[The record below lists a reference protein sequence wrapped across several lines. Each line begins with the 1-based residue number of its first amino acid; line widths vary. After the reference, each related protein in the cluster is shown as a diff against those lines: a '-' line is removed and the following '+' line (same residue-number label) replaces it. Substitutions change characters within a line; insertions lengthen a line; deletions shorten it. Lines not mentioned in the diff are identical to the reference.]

1 MNEITVEDE
10 IKVEDMIYEIRGK
23 QVMLDSDLA
32 KLYECK
38 NGTKTINLAVK
49 RHINRFPDRFM
60 FRLTENECENISK
73 FQIETLKGRGH
84 NIKYLPYVF
93 TEEGVAMLAT
103 ILRTEVAANV
113 SSRIMDAFV
122 AMRHY
127 NGNNEY
133 RLFNVED
140 KIIEH
145 DKRIKLLEE
154 TFDKFD
160 EKEKI
165 NEVYFNGQTYDAYSR
180 IIDIMKK
187 AKKEIIIIDSYV
199 DKTILDMI
207 SKIDIN
213 VILVTRENSKLS
225 KLDIDKYNN
234 EYHNLEVIYN
244 DTFHDRYI
252 VIDNGIIY
260 HIGAS
265 INHAG
270 KRTFSINLLKDTF
283 VIDNL
288 YNKILEVINER
299 NNG

>member
-1 MNEITVEDE
+1 MNEVMVKDE
-10 IKVEDMIYEIRGK
+10 INVENMIYEIRGK

-38 NGTKTINLAVK
+38 NGTKEINQAVK
-49 RHINRFPDRFM
+49 NNPLKFPERYC
-60 FRLTENECENISK
+60 FRITEEEYNSLKSK
-73 FQIETLKGRGH
+73 FLTSKGGSRKGH
-84 NIKYLPYVF
+84 NVF
-93 TEEGVAMLAT
+93 TEQGVAMLAT
-103 ILRTEVAANV
+103 ILKSNVATEV
-113 SSRIMDAFV
+113 SIRIMDAFV

-127 NGNNEY
+127 IGGSLIEQKYINDM
-133 RLFNVED
+133 VISHDSKIKKIED
-140 KIIEH
+140 V
-145 DKRIKLLEE
+145 L
-154 TFDKFD
+154 DKFD

-207 SKIDIN
+207 RKIDIN

-225 KLDIDKYNN
+225 KLDIDKYNS

-270 KRTFSINLLKDTF
+270 KKTFSINLLKDTF

-288 YNKILEVINER
+288 YNKILEVVNER
-299 NNG
+299 SNG